1 MICILLPVFMPTSF
15 NKIEKINR
23 NFAVQ
28 RIQLDLSSHPAANLL
43 SENVRLSRI
52 EIIKEAVIEE
62 EQMSI
67 DFTPVQPDTRK
78 TRLPKKLIIAA
89 PGFKSLN

>member
-1 MICILLPVFMPTSF
+1 MQ
-15 NKIEKINR
+15 K
-23 NFAVQ
+23 
-28 RIQLDLSSHPAANLL
+28 IQLDLSYHPAANLL
-43 SENVRLSRI
+43 SEKVRPSRI
-52 EIIKEAVIEE
+52 EIIKETAVEE

-67 DFTPVQPDTRK
+67 DFTPVQPDARK